1 MKRTN
6 FSFGAELLDS
16 LKTLAGS
23 VTAILHTRMEL
34 LAIDLEEARE
44 RLTMLITLLLM
55 ALFFIGVGI
64 VLLTLLIIVLF
75 WDTHRLQVMAG
86 LTGLFLAGGVA
97 AAWMAVQK
105 MRTLPR
111 VFAATLAILYR
122 DSARLPPP

>member
-1 MKRTN
+1 MKKTN